1 MKCTP
6 NFVITY
12 NRLFALLEKHGGTVE
27 VETFWR
33 AMADV
38 ACTELVE
45 KAKQK
50 GLVGLLEYWADTL
63 CAEGADFYIGL
74 DSKGDLQIHIFGCPS
89 HFVMKKNQEPI
100 YEKYC
105 NHCQVMYTE
114 ALDEIGYSFSCDSD
128 GKGKCKIEVKKK

>member
-6 NFVITY
+6 NFVIAY

-63 CAEGADFYIGL
+63 GAEDADFVIIL
-74 DSKGDLQIHIFGCPS
+74 DSKRVLQINIFGCPS
-89 HFVMKKNQEPI
+89 HFVMKEHQEPI
-100 YEKYC
+100 YVKYC
-105 NHCQVMYTE
+105 NHCQVMYTQ
-114 ALDEIGYSFSCDSD
+114 ALGEIGYAFVCNKTKE
-128 GKGKCKIEVKKK
+128 GACFIEVRKK